1 MDFQSADQIELAL
14 SRLGELLAASG
25 AAPMGLLVC
34 GGASLIVRAQVART
48 THDVDVIT
56 YFGGRLPGQGELQR
70 HTEFQD
76 VVVQMAAQ
84 IAADMDLDEDWLN
97 LGPSS
102 LVVLGLPDGIMDR
115 AQRRDYGK
123 RLTVFFLDRL
133 DQIHLKLYAALQREE
148 RHVQDLLALKPT
160 DDEMLQAKRWIETV
174 AGDAVLPSD
183 LAALIRDLG
192 YERIIC

>member
-1 MDFQSADQIELAL
+1 MDFQSANQIEHAL
-14 SRLGELLAASG
+14 SRLGELLDASG
-25 AAPMGLLVC
+25 ADPVGLLVC
-34 GGASLIVRAQVART
+34 GGASLIVRGQVTRT
-48 THDVDVIT
+48 THDVDVIA
-56 YFGGRLPGQGELQR
+56 YFGRSVPDQSELQR
-70 HTEFQD
+70 HTEFHD

-102 LVVLGLPDGIMDR
+102 LVVLGLPDGIMNR
-115 AQRRDYGK
+115 AQRRDYGQW
-123 RLTVFFLDRL
+123 LTVFFLDRL

-160 DDEMLQAKRWIETV
+160 DGEMLQAKRWIETV

-183 LAALIRDLG
+183 LAALIKELG